1 MKNSLI
7 ILALITL
14 LFSCSEAEIDPS
26 AVNIRLANTSIYDY
40 EDIIINTTTGD
51 VNFGDLKSGSISD
64 YKVFETAYR
73 YAYVKLEINGNIL
86 RIQPIDY
93 VGETPLKNGNYTYE
107 IHTDTPNEEYGALS
121 IELIID

>member
-1 MKNSLI
+1 MM
-7 ILALITL
+7 ILLTLITIFL
-14 LFSCSEAEIDPS
+14 SCSESDVNKS

-40 EDIIINTTTGD
+40 ENIIINTTTGD

-73 YAYVKLEINGNIL
+73 YAYVKLEINGNIF

-107 IHTDTPNEEYGALS
+107 IHTDSPNEEYGALS
-121 IELIID
+121 IELVVD

>member
-1 MKNSLI
+1 M
-7 ILALITL
+7 ILLTLITIFL
-14 LFSCSEAEIDPS
+14 SCSESDVNKS

-40 EDIIINTTTGD
+40 ENIVINTTTGD

-107 IHTDTPNEEYGALS
+107 IHTDSPNEEYGALS
-121 IELIID
+121 IELVVD

>member
-1 MKNSLI
+1 MKNMM
-7 ILALITL
+7 ILLTLITIFL
-14 LFSCSEAEIDPS
+14 SCSESDVNKS

-40 EDIIINTTTGD
+40 ENIIINTTTGD

-73 YAYVKLEINGNIL
+73 YAYVKLEINGNIF

-107 IHTDTPNEEYGALS
+107 IHTDSPNEEYGALS
-121 IELIID
+121 IELVVD

>member
-1 MKNSLI
+1 M
-7 ILALITL
+7 ILLTLITIFL
-14 LFSCSEAEIDPS
+14 SCSESDVNKS

-40 EDIIINTTTGD
+40 ENIIINTTTGD

-73 YAYVKLEINGNIL
+73 YAYVKLEINGNIF

-107 IHTDTPNEEYGALS
+107 IHTDSPNEEYGALS
-121 IELIID
+121 IELVVD